1 MSQTSTHGTEPASR
15 RGIEPARLSGATVA
29 FGDRVLWS
37 GLDLVVEPGEFIA
50 VLGPNGTGK
59 TTLLRVLLGQVPLTA
74 GRAMVAGRPVRR
86 GSTGI
91 GYIPQQRSLETTAP
105 IRGRDLVGMGIDGHR
120 WGVGWFSRSRRRRI
134 DEAIASVGATAFA
147 DAPLT
152 MMSGGEQQRLRIAQ
166 ALVTDPELLL
176 CDEPLSSLDLR
187 HQQEVTRLIDD
198 ARRRRNLGVLF
209 VTHEINPV
217 LPFVDR
223 VVYVAGGQVRVGTPD
238 EVLRSEVL
246 TDLYGSRVE
255 VFRHG
260 GRIIV
265 LADEEHPGH
274 VHTPEIIDKSA
285 RG

>member
-1 MSQTSTHGTEPASR
+1 VTSHRSDISGATTR
-15 RGIEPARLSGATVA
+15 IEPARLTGAKVA

-50 VLGPNGTGK
+50 VLGPNGVGK
-59 TTLLRVLLGQVPLTA
+59 TTLLRVLLGQTPLTA
-74 GRAMVAGRPVRR
+74 GTAMVAGRPVRR
-86 GSTGI
+86 GSTHI

-105 IRGRDLVGMGIDGHR
+105 IRGRDLVGMGIDGHK
-120 WGVGWFSRSRRRRI
+120 WGFGLFSRSRRRRI

-152 MMSGGEQQRLRIAQ
+152 MTSGGEQQRLRIAQ

-187 HQQEVTRLIDD
+187 HQQEVTKLIDT
-198 ARRRRNLGVLF
+198 ARRTRNLGVLF

-217 LPFVDR
+217 LPYVDR
-223 VVYVAGGQVRVGTPD
+223 VVYVAGGKVRVGTPD

-246 TDLYGSRVE
+246 TDLYGSPVE
-255 VFRHG
+255 VFRHDD
-260 GRIIV
+260 RIIV
-265 LADEEHPGH
+265 LADDERSSHLHGPQIAEGEEM
-274 VHTPEIIDKSA
+274 V
-285 RG
+285 